1 MKKTFLYIALCL
13 VSIAGIHA
21 QTGNPAIDQAIADG
35 QFTLAQQLIREG
47 IASGNLS
54 PQTAWEWQ
62 LQSDILD
69 RTRIDFNRDEA
80 YVRRTLGK
88 YYAVETQ
95 NFASLLHKWEKS
107 GVLEN
112 RLIDG
117 EKRYFRN
124 AVWNLFRI
132 DQEARAR
139 KEAVDGKAADK
150 LGEYLSGYLPIAYKY
165 IAGSDRPIAQPRQ
178 MRLRYTLTVEANA
191 VPAGEMLRAW
201 LPYPRS
207 GHNRQAA
214 VQLLGASA
222 AHYVVAPPAYPHS
235 TIYMEKPAEKDSV
248 TRFQYEVTYTAY
260 DEWHNLEGGAVKP
273 YDTSSDLYRYYTAER
288 ESHILFTPEL
298 KQLSTRIVGTETDPV
313 RKARLIFDWIGENIP
328 WTSALEY
335 STIPNIPAYCIRN
348 SRGDCG
354 IKALL
359 FITLCRYNGIPAKWQ
374 SGWML
379 YPGNLNLHDWAEIYF
394 EGPGWV
400 PVDPD
405 LNRQQTF
412 VPEADLFFFG
422 GADAWHFIVN
432 DDFSGPFFP
441 AKVFPRSE
449 TVDFQRGEVEWR
461 GGNLYFDTWDYEM
474 EVGGDD

>member
-1 MKKTFLYIALCL
+1 MKNLLLYIALCL
-13 VSIAGIHA
+13 VSIAGINA
-21 QTGNPAIDQAIADG
+21 QTGNPGIDQAIAQG
-35 QFTLAQQLIREG
+35 KFTLAQQLIREG

-69 RTRIDFNRDEA
+69 RTRLDFNRDEA
-80 YVRRTLGK
+80 YMRRTLGK

-165 IAGSDRPIAQPRQ
+165 IAGGDRPIAQPRQ

-235 TIYMEKPAEKDSV
+235 TIYMEKPAEKIRSRV
-248 TRFQYEVTYTAY
+248 SNTR
-260 DEWHNLEGGAVKP
+260 
-273 YDTSSDLYRYYTAER
+273 
-288 ESHILFTPEL
+288 
-298 KQLSTRIVGTETDPV
+298 
-313 RKARLIFDWIGENIP
+313 
-328 WTSALEY
+328 
-335 STIPNIPAYCIRN
+335 
-348 SRGDCG
+348 
-354 IKALL
+354 
-359 FITLCRYNGIPAKWQ
+359 
-374 SGWML
+374 
-379 YPGNLNLHDWAEIYF
+379 
-394 EGPGWV
+394 
-400 PVDPD
+400 
-405 LNRQQTF
+405 
-412 VPEADLFFFG
+412 
-422 GADAWHFIVN
+422 
-432 DDFSGPFFP
+432 
-441 AKVFPRSE
+441 
-449 TVDFQRGEVEWR
+449 
-461 GGNLYFDTWDYEM
+461 
-474 EVGGDD
+474 